1 MFKIEIKR
9 RKINKLNFIKQDKTI
24 CLQFFKTS
32 NNCYAKLSK
41 TKMLFK
47 FKRSIQINLL
57 FLLRYT
63 GVYFLFERINYK
75 LRNIVYLILI

>member
-9 RKINKLNFIKQDKTI
+9 RKINKLNFIKQDKTT
-24 CLQFFKTS
+24 CLQFFKRS
-32 NNCYAKLSK
+32 NNCYSKLNK
-41 TKMLFK
+41 TKILFK

-63 GVYFLFERINYK
+63 GVFIFYSKE
-75 LRNIVYLILI
+75 